1 MSDPLTVGR
10 SYPLQTANLND
21 DDLIDDSSSIVRN
34 DNGDLYTPNPNA
46 ASDPL
51 VGSPRYYRPGIG
63 REHVSGLF
71 TDRTAAENAV
81 TQLEALGVPR
91 SDISV
96 LFRDDTAGN
105 RVVTENV
112 ETGSRADEGFG
123 TGAAIGGALGAI
135 LGALAAT
142 ATSIVI
148 PGVGILI
155 AGPIAGALAGLGAG
169 GLSGGLIGALVGAG
183 IPEETAHRYETGIN
197 QGGVVVVADVPASVA
212 AQSRSILG
220 NAATYIY

>member
-1 MSDPLTVGR
+1 MSDPLGVGR
-10 SYPLQTANLND
+10 NYPLQNANLND
-21 DDLIDDSSSIVRN
+21 DDLVDDESSIVRN

-46 ASDPL
+46 SSAPL
-51 VGSPRYYRPGIG
+51 VGSGRYYRPGIG

-71 TDRTAAENAV
+71 ADRAAAENAV

-96 LFRDDTAGN
+96 LFRDNTSGN
-105 RVVTENV
+105 RIVTENV
-112 ETGSRADEGFG
+112 ESGSRADEGFG
-123 TGAAIGGALGAI
+123 TGAAIGGTLGAI
-135 LGALAAT
+135 IGAIAAT

-183 IPEETAHRYETGIN
+183 IPEETARQYETGIN
-197 QGGVVVVADVPASVA
+197 HGGVVVVADVPANIA